1 MNDMFEKRDCSPQD
15 QLIDRS
21 NRHLNYLRV
30 SITDHCNLNCTYCLP
45 FSRHPR
51 QSHHDI
57 LRYEEIL
64 HLIRIF
70 RDLGISKIR
79 ITGGEPLVRKGIFPF
94 LSRLH
99 EISGIDDLSMT
110 TNGML
115 LQDHLV
121 KIKSAGIKRLNISLD
136 SLNPKNFHRITGHD
150 VFQKVWEGI
159 LAAEKMGFHPIKINV
174 VAIRGMNDHE
184 LTDMARLS
192 LSHPFHIRFI
202 EYMPIGDSAL
212 QLEKPLFTPEIQERI
227 SSLGA
232 LYPVERGKMDGPAR
246 RFRFKNAKGEIG
258 FISPISRHF
267 CQTCN
272 RLRLTANGFLRTC
285 LLSDHQTDL
294 KTPLRSGFSDQQ
306 MAHVIL
312 DAISRKPTSHDLNS
326 KQAAQVASSM
336 SAIGG

>member
-1 MNDMFEKRDCSPQD
+1 MHMKKGDDSPP
-15 QLIDRS
+15 DRLVDRN
-21 NRHLNYLRV
+21 NRHLDYLRV

-45 FSRHPR
+45 FSRQSK
-51 QSHHDI
+51 QSHRDI
-57 LRYEEIL
+57 LRYEELL

-79 ITGGEPLVRKGIFPF
+79 ITGGEPLVRKDIIPF
-94 LSRLH
+94 LSQLH
-99 EISGIDDLSMT
+99 EIRGIDDLAMT
-110 TNGML
+110 TNGLL

-121 KIKSAGIKRLNISLD
+121 KIKSAGIRRLNISLD
-136 SLNPKNFHRITGHD
+136 SLNPGNYHRITGHD
-150 VFQKVWEGI
+150 VFQNVWEGI
-159 LAAEKMGFHPIKINV
+159 LAAEKLGFHPIKINV
-174 VAIRGMNDHE
+174 VALRGVNDYE

-227 SSLGA
+227 SSLGE

-258 FISPISRHF
+258 FISPISHHF
-267 CQTCN
+267 CRTCN
-272 RLRLTANGFLRTC
+272 RLRLTASGFLRTC

-294 KTPLRSGFSDQQ
+294 KTPLRAGFSDQQ
-306 MAHVIL
+306 IADVIL
-312 DAISRKPTSHDLNS
+312 DAILRKPTSHDLNS

>member
-1 MNDMFEKRDCSPQD
+1 MNDMFEKQDCSPQD
-15 QLIDRS
+15 RLIDRS

-30 SITDHCNLNCTYCLP
+30 SITDRCNLNCKYCLP
-45 FSRHPR
+45 FSCQSK

-57 LRYEEIL
+57 LRYEELL

-79 ITGGEPLVRKGIFPF
+79 ITGGEPLVRKDIIPF
-94 LSRLH
+94 LSQLH
-99 EISGIDDLSMT
+99 EISGIDDLAMT
-110 TNGML
+110 TNGLL

-121 KIKSAGIKRLNISLD
+121 KIKSAGIRRLNISLD
-136 SLNPKNFHRITGHD
+136 SLNPENYHRITGHD

-174 VAIRGMNDHE
+174 VALQGINDHE

-192 LSHPFHIRFI
+192 FSHPFHIRFI

-212 QLEKPLFTPEIQERI
+212 QLEQPLFTPEIQERI
-227 SSLGA
+227 ASLGE
-232 LYPVERGKMDGPAR
+232 LYPIQREKMDGPAR

-258 FISPISRHF
+258 FISPISHHF

-272 RLRLTANGFLRTC
+272 RLRLTAGGFLRTC

-306 MAHVIL
+306 IAQVIL
-312 DAISRKPTSHDLNS
+312 DAIRRKPTSHDLNS
-326 KQAAQVASSM
+326 KQTAQVASSM

>member
-1 MNDMFEKRDCSPQD
+1 MNDIFEKQDCSPQD
-15 QLIDRS
+15 RLIDRS

-30 SITDHCNLNCTYCLP
+30 SITDRCNLNCKYCLP
-45 FSRHPR
+45 FSRQPR

-57 LRYEEIL
+57 LRYEELL

-70 RDLGISKIR
+70 RDLGISKLR

-99 EISGIDDLSMT
+99 EISGIDDLAMT
-110 TNGML
+110 TNGLL
-115 LQDHLV
+115 LQDYLV
-121 KIKSAGIKRLNISLD
+121 KIKSAGIRRLNISLD
-136 SLNPKNFHRITGHD
+136 SLNPENYHRITGHD

-159 LAAEKMGFHPIKINV
+159 LAAEKLDFHPIKINV
-174 VAIRGMNDHE
+174 VALRGMNDHE
-184 LTDMARLS
+184 LTDMAKLS

-212 QLEKPLFTPEIQERI
+212 HLKKPLFFPEIQERI
-227 SSLGA
+227 ASLGE
-232 LYPVERGKMDGPAR
+232 LYPIQREKMDGPAR

-258 FISPISRHF
+258 FISPISHHF
-267 CQTCN
+267 CRTCN
-272 RLRLTANGFLRTC
+272 RLRLTASGFLRTC

-294 KTPLRSGFSDQQ
+294 KTPLRSGFSDKQI
-306 MAHVIL
+306 ADVIL
-312 DAISRKPTSHDLNS
+312 NAICRKPTSHDLNS
-326 KQAAQVASSM
+326 KQAAHVDSSM